1 MRVRAPAVAG
11 SFYPADPAE
20 LRALVARHLAEAAK
34 PAETERAPRALIVPH
49 AGYVYSGAV
58 AAAAYV
64 RAAKLSGRI
73 RRVVLLGPAHRA
85 FLRGLAAPRA
95 DGFATP
101 LGVVPIETKAIDA
114 LIDLPQLTVS
124 DAPHAG
130 EHCLEVQLPFL
141 QRVLGEFRLVP
152 LVVGEASDEDV
163 QEVIERLWGGEETLL
178 LVSSD
183 LSHYHDYATARQ
195 IDAASCRAIE
205 ALEPS
210 RLGRDSACGVV
221 PVRGLLCAAR
231 RLGLVARTLDLRN
244 SGDTAGGRERVVGY
258 GAWSFQAPT
267 R

>member
-20 LRALVARHLAEAAK
+20 LRALVARQLAEAAQ
-34 PAETERAPRALIVPH
+34 PAQTEPAPLALIVPH

-58 AAAAYV
+58 AATGYV

-95 DGFATP
+95 DAFATP
-101 LGVVPIETKAIDA
+101 LGVVPIERKAIDA

-152 LVVGEASDEDV
+152 LVVGDASDEDV
-163 QEVIERLWGGEETLL
+163 QEVIERLWGGEETLRI
-178 LVSSD
+178 VSSD
-183 LSHYHDYATARQ
+183 LSHYHDYAAARQ
-195 IDAASCRAIE
+195 LDAASRRAIE

-221 PVRGLLCAAR
+221 PVRGLLRAAR
-231 RLGLVARTLDLRN
+231 RLGLVARTLELCN
-244 SGDTAGGRERVVGY
+244 SGDTAGGREHVVGY
-258 GAWSFQAPT
+258 GSWSFQAPT